1 MQAPRRLFFL
11 PSQSPSR
18 LPPPVGEV
26 SSQGD
31 DGGGLSGSFIEAQEA
46 RFCEAKWEFC
56 KLPSGSC
63 RVSRAGARITRA
75 HPLTPSHASTK
86 RGRIAPRHGR
96 GSFSVSK
103 GGLRA
108 PFVSP
113 HGGEVSPAGSVG
125 VGKAPPA
132 LNASPVPPPTRR
144 KFLSC
149 REFRGCETRPSKS
162 NGSETWLVRTSPRKG
177 PLSSGLPQKGV
188 PKGDEVSPAGSVGDG
203 RSPLATIA
211 PL

>member
-1 MQAPRRLFFL
+1 M
-11 PSQSPSR
+11 
-18 LPPPVGEV
+18 
-26 SSQGD
+26 
-31 DGGGLSGSFIEAQEA
+31 

-96 GSFSVSK
+96 GSLSVSN

-113 HGGEVSPAGSVG
+113 HGGGHSPG
-125 VGKAPPA
+125 
-132 LNASPVPPPTRR
+132 PPPTRR

-162 NGSETWLVRTSPRKG
+162 NGSETWLGRTSPQG
-177 PLSSGLPQKGV
+177 PAQLRLTAKGV
-188 PKGDEVSPAGSVGDG
+188 PKWDEVSPAGSVGDG

-211 PL
+211 PLCIPPRGRGLTCRFGRRWESATGA